1 MGSSS
6 FVQANDPQLLIGAL
20 RIVASLPLGLSL
32 SFTFGI
38 GHCHGDDRSRNLAH
52 IGLLA
57 LFGMDDDPPTV
68 PGTLETVA
76 LRRPPIRS
84 IGRILTHALVVVMC
98 C

>member
-6 FVQANDPQLLIGAL
+6 FVQANDPQLLIGDL

-52 IGLLA
+52 VGMLA
-57 LFGMDDDPPTV
+57 LFGMDDDPSAA
-68 PGTLETVA
+68 PGA
-76 LRRPPIRS
+76 FDIRPLRSPPICS
-84 IGRILTHALVVVMC
+84 IGRILAHALVVVMC